1 MNDQNFVLVNLN
13 HPYYSKYI
21 YPPDDRE
28 RSILTNAELDKIDW
42 ILLQMVK
49 IDWTVNFDRCQAG
62 QN

>member
-1 MNDQNFVLVNLN
+1 MNDQNFVLVNLT

-49 IDWTVNFDRCQAG
+49 IDRTVNFD
-62 QN
+62 